1 MTLNRDLLSTEVGKP
16 IASGQRRFSAY
27 ALQLLGAVIGASAII
42 LTVLVVPASIADASS
57 LGYEYGQAVSL
68 GWLAFWQ
75 FMVVVPASAV
85 GALIASLGLLILRG
99 YRRSLA
105 AYVLIGVAW
114 VGLVVSGA
122 ACFMIQAERG
132 LL

>member
-1 MTLNRDLLSTEVGKP
+1 MTLNEDPLITGVGRP
-16 IASGQRRFSAY
+16 LASGQRRFSAY
-27 ALQLLGAVIGASAII
+27 ALQTLGAVIGACATI
-42 LTVLVVPASIADASS
+42 LTLSVVPAGIADAAS

-75 FMVVVPASAV
+75 FMIVIPAAAI

-99 YRRSLA
+99 YRRGPA

-114 VGLVVSGA
+114 VGFVVSGA
-122 ACFMIQAERG
+122 ACFAIQAERG
-132 LL
+132 LP

>member
-1 MTLNRDLLSTEVGKP
+1 MPLNKDLLSTGVGKP

-27 ALQLLGAVIGASAII
+27 ALQLVGAVVGASAII
-42 LTVLVVPASIADASS
+42 FTVLVLPARIADASS
-57 LGYEYGQAVSL
+57 HGYEYGQAVSL

-105 AYVLIGVAW
+105 DYVLIGVAG

-122 ACFMIQAERG
+122 ACFVIQAERG